1 MEERIVQRAQKKLFL
16 DAMVNRGSTA
26 SGMKMDRMDTKAML
40 KAITFGMDRVFGEAK
55 GESKYLND
63 KEIDRIIDRSITQES
78 IDKIQSEKKNVIKT
92 SAADFDESTY
102 FNLSPLIEYHSF
114 TSHQ

>member
-1 MEERIVQRAQKKLFL
+1 
-16 DAMVNRGSTA
+16 MVNRGSTA

-55 GESKYLND
+55 EGESQYLND

-78 IDKIQSEKKNVIKT
+78 LDKIQSEKKNVIKT
-92 SAADFDESTY
+92 SAADFDESM
-102 FNLSPLIEYHSF
+102 
-114 TSHQ
+114 

>member
-55 GESKYLND
+55 EGESQYLND

-78 IDKIQSEKKNVIKT
+78 LDKIQSEKKNVIKT
-92 SAADFDESTY
+92 SAADFDESM
-102 FNLSPLIEYHSF
+102 
-114 TSHQ
+114 